1 LPLCFQEIKG
11 GTRVAY
17 RECGAGNVSRLER
30 KEMNGAKN
38 KLADVE
44 TPALT
49 VAVKASVLPL
59 TTSVEPRLALLNA
72 TESEKAWRSQAAREG
87 RGTERLNR
95 YPTMTCRIE
104 RLFARE
110 DLVILRVSGRIAGEY
125 VNMLRA
131 CLEEERS
138 VVAIDLK
145 EAYLVDREAVK
156 LLALSESNGV
166 ELRNCSAYIREWVT
180 RERADM
186 NAPEQGIEG
195 REDTKDV

>member
-1 LPLCFQEIKG
+1 
-11 GTRVAY
+11 
-17 RECGAGNVSRLER
+17 
-30 KEMNGAKN
+30 MNGATN
-38 KLADVE
+38 KLAVVE

-49 VAVKASVLPL
+49 VAVRASVLPL
-59 TTSVEPRLALLNA
+59 TTSTDPRLVLSDA
-72 TESEKAWRSQAAREG
+72 TESRKTGRSQAAREG
-87 RGTERLNR
+87 QGTERLNR

-104 RLFARE
+104 RLFAGE
-110 DLVILRVSGRIAGEY
+110 DLVILRVTGRIAGEY

-138 VVAIDLK
+138 AVAIDLK

-180 RERADM
+180 REKMDM
-186 NAPEQGIEG
+186 NAPEQSIEG
-195 REDTKDV
+195 REDTEDV